1 MMSGLGDVER
11 LIPDAALMAAIN
23 FSFSDFNRLE
33 LDIKELNDFAL
44 SFRKQAVEGTDTCSM
59 LEDIIHDIRN
69 DMEQGFER
77 LFAEQNTHNVNA
89 FMSDY
94 PGIMHTLSKALFN
107 YEQTGNK
114 QNKVSEMITAII
126 DAGEKQEAALRAVLP
141 GGQVINMLAPS
152 FNDEPLRLR
161 SHDLHQQAL
170 SSLNKAL
177 ASNEEADSLL
187 GAALTAQK
195 ALYAAQ
201 ECHHAHDTP
210 NTEDALR
217 QAQAAYIEASE
228 RVQILRLQAQSHYEH
243 SEILM
248 HEIQQLSGQRA
259 AMLNLIA

>member
-1 MMSGLGDVER
+1 MSGLGDVER

-107 YEQTGNK
+107 YEQAGNK